1 MSIKNL
7 AANTENALKAFFGAN
22 IIFSFFSAGM
32 LQYLWGLINTLQMI
46 VMTSLF
52 QLEIPPN
59 ADMVMLMI
67 LKMCSLEFVN
77 TGWVLEKIF
86 NFRETESMNTKY
98 DSNGEPYSKFADA
111 GYDSANFLELL
122 GPVFFVVIFFIA
134 YVLLRKFAV
143 KATKKCGTNF
153 FTKRIR

>member
-1 MSIKNL
+1 M

-22 IIFSFFSAGM
+22 ILVSFFSAGM

-52 QLEIPPN
+52 QLVIPPN

-67 LKMCSLEFVN
+67 LKMCSLDFVN
-77 TGWVLEKIF
+77 TGWLLAKLF
-86 NFRETESMNTKY
+86 NFRETESMNTKF
-98 DSNGEPYSKFADA
+98 DSNGEPQSKFADA

-122 GPVFFVVIFFIA
+122 GPVFFVVVFFAA
-134 YVLLRKFAV
+134 YVLLRKLAL
-143 KATKKCGTNF
+143 
-153 FTKRIR
+153 